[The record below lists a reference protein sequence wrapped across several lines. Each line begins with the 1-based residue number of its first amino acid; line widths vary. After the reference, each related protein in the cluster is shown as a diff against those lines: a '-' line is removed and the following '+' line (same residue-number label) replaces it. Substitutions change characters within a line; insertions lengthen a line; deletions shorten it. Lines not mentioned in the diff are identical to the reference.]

1 MGPSAQLLKPEC
13 SSEGTANLDRREEF
27 QLASRV
33 EQRGAD
39 RVFIKFPA
47 NAASRP
53 FIDLIAERE
62 KFAARQF
69 RGQAEVV
76 IGRRQD
82 DVLVYPFLEAPNLEE
97 QIGLEILQN
106 RKDFALDS
114 VVQYAHFLSGL
125 PHLDCVPSQF
135 RDFLGFK
142 AMETAMTCV
151 TFGPYDCI
159 PRNLICDS
167 SGWNVLD
174 SEWTFSFAMPVDFLL
189 WRGIHS
195 LVFGLQQIIQA
206 RTNGKA
212 PVILYQGYGRTRLYM
227 PFAWYNAFELHRM
240 DRNRFIAWEEYFARK
255 ILKPEAIR
263 RGRLRLSKRNKVYAS
278 LPGPKSL
285 LICYEELI
293 KRATRVI
300 QTSLRKTPC

>member
-240 DRNRFIAWEEYFARK
+240 DLNRFIAWEEYFARK

-263 RGRLRLSKRNKVYAS
+263 RGRLRLSKLHQVYTS

-285 LICYEELI
+285 LIWYEELI

-300 QTSLRKTPC
+300 QTSLRKKPC